1 MGHFPQRFSTVE
13 DFLENA
19 AFRRWVKERR
29 AEDRAYWQEWLALN
43 PEKRDLYENA
53 VALYLAIQDSPVEQ
67 PDRQSTDTD
76 HPVYTIG
83 SARASVVNWNWMK
96 WTAAAAILVGLLWW
110 QLDTPLLKK
119 IAGKEIAGADSVTI
133 NEWRTVANDTDG
145 PEVTLLP
152 ENSSV
157 LLSPGSQIRFRNSEN
172 SPLREVYLKGE
183 GFFEVSKNPDKP
195 FMVYTTNLTTKVLG
209 TSFQVRSFDDEATS
223 FVKVKTGKVTVFPT
237 KSPKNQSFLNV
248 NEQLTINTKSEKVEK
263 QKQAV
268 ASETLT
274 DIISNPFKF
283 EFSPVPYV
291 FDQLE
296 STYHMPIRYDRNLLQ
311 NCTFTGQLD
320 DVPFLEK
327 IRLICLTIDS
337 TFEIVDNQVV
347 IQSRG
352 CNLLPTP

>member
-1 MGHFPQRFSTVE
+1 MSHFPQRFSTLE

-29 AEDRAYWQEWLALN
+29 AEDRVYWQEWLALN
-43 PEKRDLYENA
+43 PEKREIYENA
-53 VALYLAIQDSPVEQ
+53 VALYIAIQDSPVEQ
-67 PDRQSTDTD
+67 PEQPTPSTDHT
-76 HPVYTIG
+76 VYATG
-83 SARASVVNWNWMK
+83 SARELVVNWNWMK
-96 WTAAAAILVGLLWW
+96 WTAAAAILVSLLWW
-110 QLDTPLLKK
+110 QFETPLLKS
-119 IAGKEIAGADSVTI
+119 IASKEVEKVNYVTI
-133 NEWRTVANDTDG
+133 NEWRTVVNDTDD
-145 PEVTLLP
+145 PELALLP

-157 LLSPGSQIRFRNSEN
+157 LLSPGSQIRFREGIN
-172 SPLREVYLKGE
+172 SPLREVYLNGE

-237 KSPKNQSFLNV
+237 KSPKNQAFLNV

-263 QKQAV
+263 QKQLI
-268 ASETLT
+268 ASEAST
-274 DIISNPFKF
+274 DIISNPFRF

-291 FDQLE
+291 LDQLE
-296 STYHMPIRYDRNLLQ
+296 STYHMPIRYNRNLLQ

-320 DVPFLEK
+320 DVPFIEK
-327 IRLICLTIDS
+327 IRLICLTIESD
-337 TFEIVDNQVV
+337 FEIVDNQIV

-352 CNLLPTP
+352 CN